1 METELA
7 EAKKR
12 RDDELAYVMGHAL
25 GRRFIWRMLHQVCAI
40 DASNFSSDAMML
52 AYAQGRRDI
61 GLDIQAALLDF
72 DKQAFLTMETENR
85 STRQETKR

>member
-1 METELA
+1 MDDVMETELA

-12 RDDELAYVMGHAL
+12 RDDELAYIMGHAL

-85 STRQETKR
+85 

>member
-12 RDDELAYVMGHAL
+12 RDDELAYIMGHAL

-85 STRQETKR
+85 

>member
-1 METELA
+1 MDDGMDTELA

-25 GRRFIWRMLHQVCAI
+25 GRRFVWRLLHQVCAI

-61 GLDIQAALLDF
+61 GLDIQSALLDF
-72 DKQAFLTMETENR
+72 DKQMFLTMETENR
-85 STRQETKR
+85 

>member
-72 DKQAFLTMETENR
+72 DKQAFLTMEMENR
-85 STRQETKR
+85 

>member
-25 GRRFIWRMLHQVCAI
+25 GRRFIWRRLHQVCAI

-85 STRQETKR
+85 

>member
-12 RDDELAYVMGHAL
+12 RDEELAYVMGHAL
-25 GRRFIWRMLHQVCAI
+25 GRRFIWRLLHQVCTI

-52 AYAQGRRDI
+52 SYAQGRRDI
-61 GLDIQAALLDF
+61 GLDIQSALLDF
-72 DKQAFLTMETENR
+72 DKQVFLTMEMENR
-85 STRQETKR
+85 

>member
-1 METELA
+1 MDIELA

-12 RDDELAYVMGHAL
+12 RDDELAYVVGHAL
-25 GRRFIWRMLHQVCAI
+25 GRRFVWRLLHQVCAI

-61 GLDIQAALLDF
+61 GLDIQSALLDF
-72 DKQAFLTMETENR
+72 DKQMFLTMETENR
-85 STRQETKR
+85 

>member
-1 METELA
+1 MDDGMDTELA

-25 GRRFIWRMLHQVCAI
+25 GRRFIWRLLHQVCAI

-52 AYAQGRRDI
+52 SYAQGRRDI
-61 GLDIQAALLDF
+61 GLDIQSALLDF
-72 DKQAFLTMETENR
+72 DKQVFLTMEDENR
-85 STRQETKR
+85 

>member
-12 RDDELAYVMGHAL
+12 RDEELAYVMGHAL
-25 GRRFIWRMLHQVCAI
+25 GRRFIWRLLHQVCAI

-52 AYAQGRRDI
+52 SYAQGRRDI
-61 GLDIQAALLDF
+61 GLDIQSALLDS
-72 DKQAFLTMETENR
+72 DKQVFLTMENENR
-85 STRQETKR
+85 

>member
-1 METELA
+1 MDENMETELA

-25 GRRFIWRMLHQVCAI
+25 GRRFIWRLLHQVCAI

-61 GLDIQAALLDF
+61 GLDIQSALLDF
-72 DKQAFLTMETENR
+72 DKQMFLTMETENR
-85 STRQETKR
+85 

>member
-1 METELA
+1 MDTELA

-25 GRRFIWRMLHQVCAI
+25 GRRFVWRLLHQVCAI

-61 GLDIQAALLDF
+61 GLDIQSALLDF
-72 DKQAFLTMETENR
+72 DKQMFLTMETENR
-85 STRQETKR
+85 

>member
-1 METELA
+1 MDDDMDTELA

-25 GRRFIWRMLHQVCAI
+25 GRRFVWRLLHQVCAI

-61 GLDIQAALLDF
+61 GLDIQSALLDF
-72 DKQAFLTMETENR
+72 DKQVFLTMETENR
-85 STRQETKR
+85 

>member
-1 METELA
+1 MDEDREMELA

-25 GRRFIWRMLHQVCAI
+25 GRRFVWRLLHQVCAI

-52 AYAQGRRDI
+52 SYAQGRRDI
-61 GLDIQAALLDF
+61 GLDIQSALLDF
-72 DKQAFLTMETENR
+72 DRKVFLTMEMENR
-85 STRQETKR
+85 

>member
-1 METELA
+1 MDDGMETELA

-12 RDDELAYVMGHAL
+12 RDDELAYVVGHAL
-25 GRRFIWRMLHQVCAI
+25 GRRFVWRLLHQVCAI

-61 GLDIQAALLDF
+61 GLDIQSALLDF
-72 DKQAFLTMETENR
+72 DKQMFLTMETENR
-85 STRQETKR
+85 

>member
-1 METELA
+1 MDDGMDIELA

-12 RDDELAYVMGHAL
+12 RDEELAYVMGHAL
-25 GRRFIWRMLHQVCAI
+25 GRRFIWRLLHQVCAI

-61 GLDIQAALLDF
+61 GLDIQSALLDF
-72 DKQAFLTMETENR
+72 DKQVFLTMEMENR
-85 STRQETKR
+85 

>member
-1 METELA
+1 MDDIESKLA

-61 GLDIQAALLDF
+61 GLDIQSALLDY

-85 STRQETKR
+85 

>member
-1 METELA
+1 MDENMETELA

-25 GRRFIWRMLHQVCAI
+25 GRRFIWRLLHQVCAI

-52 AYAQGRRDI
+52 SYAQGRRDI
-61 GLDIQAALLDF
+61 GLDIQSALLDF
-72 DKQAFLTMETENR
+72 DKQVFLTMEMENR
-85 STRQETKR
+85 

>member
-1 METELA
+1 MDDGMDIELA

-25 GRRFIWRMLHQVCAI
+25 GRRFIWRLLHQVCAI

-61 GLDIQAALLDF
+61 GLDIQSALLDF
-72 DKQAFLTMETENR
+72 DKQVFLTMETENR
-85 STRQETKR
+85 

>member
-1 METELA
+1 MDTELA

-12 RDDELAYVMGHAL
+12 RDEELAYVMGHAL
-25 GRRFIWRMLHQVCAI
+25 GRRFIWRLLHQVCAI

-61 GLDIQAALLDF
+61 GLDIQSALLDF
-72 DKQAFLTMETENR
+72 DKQVFLTMEMENR
-85 STRQETKR
+85 

>member
-1 METELA
+1 MDIELA

-25 GRRFIWRMLHQVCAI
+25 GRRFIWRLLHQVCAI

-61 GLDIQAALLDF
+61 GLDIQSALLDF
-72 DKQAFLTMETENR
+72 DKQVFLTMETENR
-85 STRQETKR
+85 

>member
-1 METELA
+1 MDEDMETELA

-25 GRRFIWRMLHQVCAI
+25 GRRFIWRLLHQVCAI

-61 GLDIQAALLDF
+61 GLDIQLALLDF
-72 DKQAFLTMETENR
+72 DKQVFLTMEIENR
-85 STRQETKR
+85 

>member
-12 RDDELAYVMGHAL
+12 RHEELAYVMEHAL
-25 GRRFIWRMLHQVCAI
+25 GRRFIWRLLHQVCAI

-52 AYAQGRRDI
+52 SYAQGRRDI
-61 GLDIQAALLDF
+61 GLDIQSALLDF
-72 DKQAFLTMETENR
+72 DKQVFLTMENENR
-85 STRQETKR
+85 

>member
-1 METELA
+1 MDDGMDIELA

-25 GRRFIWRMLHQVCAI
+25 GRRFIWRLLHQVCAI

-61 GLDIQAALLDF
+61 GLDIQSALLDF
-72 DKQAFLTMETENR
+72 DKQMFLTMETENR
-85 STRQETKR
+85 

>member
-12 RDDELAYVMGHAL
+12 RDEELAYVMEHAL
-25 GRRFIWRMLHQVCAI
+25 GRRFIWRLLHQVCAI

-52 AYAQGRRDI
+52 SYAQGRRDI
-61 GLDIQAALLDF
+61 GLDIQSALLDF
-72 DKQAFLTMETENR
+72 DKQVFLTMENENR
-85 STRQETKR
+85 

>member
-72 DKQAFLTMETENR
+72 DKQAFLTMETENI
-85 STRQETKR
+85 

>member
-1 METELA
+1 MDDGMDTELA

-25 GRRFIWRMLHQVCAI
+25 GRRFIWRLLHQVCAI

-52 AYAQGRRDI
+52 SYAQGRRDI
-61 GLDIQAALLDF
+61 GLDIQSALLDF
-72 DKQAFLTMETENR
+72 DKQVFLTMEMENR
-85 STRQETKR
+85 

>member
-1 METELA
+1 MDENMETELA

-25 GRRFIWRMLHQVCAI
+25 GRRFVWRLLHQVCAI

-52 AYAQGRRDI
+52 SYAQGRRDI
-61 GLDIQAALLDF
+61 GLDIQSALLDF
-72 DKQAFLTMETENR
+72 DKQVFLTMEDENR
-85 STRQETKR
+85 

>member
-1 METELA
+1 MDDVMDIELA

-25 GRRFIWRMLHQVCAI
+25 GRRFVWRLLHQVCAI

-61 GLDIQAALLDF
+61 GLDIQSALLDF
-72 DKQAFLTMETENR
+72 DKQMFLTMETENR
-85 STRQETKR
+85 

>member
-1 METELA
+1 MDTELA

-25 GRRFIWRMLHQVCAI
+25 GRRFIWRLLHQVCAI

-61 GLDIQAALLDF
+61 GLDIQSALLDF
-72 DKQAFLTMETENR
+72 DKQVFLTMETENR
-85 STRQETKR
+85 